1 MNNTPTNN
9 EHEQGDEEYIESRTE
24 QKKSMQ
30 QYVDIG
36 KQLLNLS
43 NKQLSAIPL
52 NNEVLDALET
62 AKKISVGNALKRQ
75 LSFLAKLIRK
85 SDYES
90 IQAAL
95 DSIQLKDKQYD
106 LITQK
111 TEQWR
116 DRLLE
121 GEAGV
126 LSQFIEKYACDERQK
141 LGQITRHAIKEAKK
155 QQQEKDTNG
164 KIKTP
169 SKYKKQ
175 LFSLL
180 RTHIANR
187 PY

>member
-1 MNNTPTNN
+1 MNNTPKNDTT
-9 EHEQGDEEYIESRTE
+9 EYDDEEYIASRTE

-43 NKQLSAIPL
+43 NKQLNTIPL

-90 IQAAL
+90 IQVAL
-95 DSIQLKDKQYD
+95 EKIQLKDKQYD
-106 LITQK
+106 LVSQK

-116 DRLLE
+116 DRLLG
-121 GEAGV
+121 GETGV
-126 LSQFIEKYACDERQK
+126 LGQFIEKYNCDERQK

-155 QQQEKDTNG
+155 QQQEKDVDG
-164 KIKTP
+164 KVKTP

-180 RTHIANR
+180 RTHIANQ
-187 PY
+187 